1 MKTLEILTDDEI
13 HLMALQKSEDSSKIK
28 QSMRVIKLGFVTS
41 MLKEMQ
47 DNFKQQLKALKNR
60 SYESCKHW
68 HSGREFCTLFDIYT
82 SIGSCGYY
90 WESNE

>member
-1 MKTLEILTDDEI
+1 MKAIEIL
-13 HLMALQKSEDSSKIK
+13 
-28 QSMRVIKLGFVTS
+28 
-41 MLKEMQ
+41 KE
-47 DNFKQQLKALKNR
+47 QLKILNNDFDGVWIHPKRLEDAIAELEALENR
-60 SYESCKHW
+60 SCESCKHW